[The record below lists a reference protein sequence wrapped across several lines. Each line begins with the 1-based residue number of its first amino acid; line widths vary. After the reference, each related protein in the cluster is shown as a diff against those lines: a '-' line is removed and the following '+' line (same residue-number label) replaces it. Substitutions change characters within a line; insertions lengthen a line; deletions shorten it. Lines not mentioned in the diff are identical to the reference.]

1 MARCR
6 EYGLFLRD
14 AGTTAPMLGER
25 SIRIAVKNAETN
37 RRMIEILREVWEAE
51 DRV

>member
-14 AGTTAPMLGER
+14 AGATAPMLGGR
-25 SIRIAVKNAETN
+25 SIRIAVKDAETN
-37 RRMIEILREVWEAE
+37 HRMIGILREVWEAE
-51 DRV
+51 GRI